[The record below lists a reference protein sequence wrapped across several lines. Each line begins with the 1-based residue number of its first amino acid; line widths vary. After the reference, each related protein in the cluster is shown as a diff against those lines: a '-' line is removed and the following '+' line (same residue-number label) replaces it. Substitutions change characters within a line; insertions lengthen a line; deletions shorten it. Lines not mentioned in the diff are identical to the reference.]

1 MIARIGGRMN
11 PGSALPFQLPTDDP
25 KGQAVS
31 SPEQVVRR
39 SISMLGEEIGQ

>member
-1 MIARIGGRMN
+1 MIVKIGGRDE
-11 PGSALPFQLPTDDP
+11 PLSALPFQLPADDP

-39 SISMLGEEIGQ
+39 SISMFGEEIGQ